1 MRTALIL
8 AGALALA
15 STLAGA
21 QGPGYGHGR
30 AMMGDGMMGQEMM
43 GQGMMGQGMRG
54 PGMGAQQGGVLAALN
69 LSDAQRE
76 KVLAIQEE
84 HRKKNWAAM
93 GEVRAEQYKLRS
105 LYGAER
111 LDADK
116 IAGQQQKVDDLRRQ
130 MLKSRVE
137 AHNQIAALL
146 TPEQRKELRERA
158 PGWMMDGNE

>member
-30 AMMGDGMMGQEMM
+30 AMMGDGMMG
-43 GQGMMGQGMRG
+43 

-84 HRKKNWAAM
+84 HRKKNWVAM

-116 IAGQQQKVDDLRRQ
+116 IAGQQQKVDELRRQ

-146 TPEQRKELRERA
+146 TPEQRKELRERT

>member
-1 MRTALIL
+1 MRTALTL

-21 QGPGYGHGR
+21 QGPGYGQGR
-30 AMMGDGMMGQEMM
+30 AMMGNGMMGQEMM
-43 GQGMMGQGMRG
+43 GQGMMGR
-54 PGMGAQQGGVLAALN
+54 GMGAQQGGVLAALN

-116 IAGQQQKVDDLRRQ
+116 IAGQQQKVDELRRQ